1 MVQIFSE
8 RMDVMMSELSGILA
22 FLKLYK
28 KTKQPNMPLKTN
40 FGTLL
45 VSNFRKGAPSN
56 RNVNKA
62 VSLLINNYRNSSSV
76 TWESAKPFKD
86 IPSVTSLPVIGTA
99 WQMMP
104 FIGRYSIERQ
114 HEANREK
121 HKLLGDIIREKLGPI
136 NAVVCYTAEDLKVL
150 LRNEGNTPHR
160 IEFSTLKAYRESR
173 KEWFNTSGLLVIQGE
188 EWRHL
193 RSKTQK
199 LLLKPDAI
207 MEYLD
212 PIQDVSTDFVKRIF
226 EIRDQ
231 NKEIPDMLEEL
242 YKWALESV
250 SLVGLDTRLGC
261 LKSDLSPD
269 SDALQMIQSVLTQF
283 ECMNKLEAFS
293 GNIQFWKY
301 FTTPTWRKFTKAS
314 DVYAKIAFKYIN
326 QSLENIKLKKG
337 SDDEKFTLLQAM
349 LTKENLSVKDAMV
362 FVADML
368 MAGIE
373 TTSHTMGF
381 LIYHLAKNPEKQ
393 EILYQEINRLFPSKE
408 MKMTPPIYNEMR
420 YLKAC
425 VKEAMRL
432 NPVIGGA
439 ARTLANDAVL
449 SGYKVPAGTMVFV
462 GYEEIF
468 LDEKNFKNADKF
480 IPERWL
486 NRQEKPD
493 PFAFVPFGFGPRS
506 CIGKRLALLEI
517 NSLATEV
524 SKTP

>member
-1 MVQIFSE
+1 M
-8 RMDVMMSELSGILA
+8 
-22 FLKLYK
+22 
-28 KTKQPNMPLKTN
+28 
-40 FGTLL
+40 FGALL
-45 VSNFRKGAPSN
+45 VRNFRKGASSN
-56 RNVNKA
+56 RDVNIA
-62 VSLLINNYRNSSSV
+62 RSLLINNIRNNSSV

-86 IPSVTSLPVIGTA
+86 IPGVKSFPIIGTT
-99 WQMMP
+99 WQALP
-104 FIGRYSIERQ
+104 FIGRHSNERQ
-114 HEANREK
+114 HEANRDNRK
-121 HKLLGDIIREKLGPI
+121 RFGNIMREKLGPI
-136 NAVVCYTAEDLKVL
+136 DAVVCFTAEDLKVV
-150 LRNEGNTPHR
+150 LRNEGSTPHR
-160 IEFSTLKAYRESR
+160 IAFSTLKAYRESR

-188 EWRHL
+188 EWRDL
-193 RSKTQK
+193 RTKTQK
-199 LLLKPDAI
+199 HLLKPDAI

-212 PIQDVSTDFVKRIF
+212 PLQEVSADFVKRIF

-231 NKEIPDMLEEL
+231 NKEIPDTTQEL

-269 SDALQMIQSVLTQF
+269 SDAMQMIQSVLSQF
-283 ECMNKLEAFS
+283 ECMNKLEVFS

-326 QSLENIKLKKG
+326 QSLENIKLKKV
-337 SDDEKFTLLQAM
+337 SDVEKLTLLQAM
-349 LTKENLSVKDAMV
+349 LAKKDLSVNDAMV

-373 TTSHTMGF
+373 TTSYTVGF
-381 LIYHLAKNPEKQ
+381 LLYHLAKNPEKQ
-393 EILYQEINRLFPSKE
+393 DLLYQEINRMLPSKDR
-408 MKMTPPIYNEMR
+408 KMTPTIYNELR

-425 VKEAMRL
+425 VKETLRL
-432 NPVIGGA
+432 NPVVGA
-439 ARTLANDAVL
+439 TVRILVNDAVL
-449 SGYKVPAGTMVFV
+449 SGYKVPAGTIVFV
-462 GYEEIF
+462 VYEEIF
-468 LDEKNFKNADKF
+468 LDENNFKNADKF

-517 NSLATEV
+517 NSLATEILRNFKIEYHYEDIGIY
-524 SKTP
+524 SKMVNTPDKPLRFNFIER